1 MGMAHLWHRQGVRRA
16 RCPGRLAAPVMT
28 VRLLRRLFSADV
40 LGLIVVLVA
49 LQAFVYGLGS
59 SLRTT
64 DTSAF
69 FWVCLLAALIGFGLS
84 KRNLNGIPVA
94 VGMILLGLIGVWILG
109 ARLTGPLLEVGK
121 AILDVLPEVRPA
133 IRAQT
138 SVDTTAI
145 AERWMIVMQASSALS
160 MRVQTW
166 LFSQSQNGFVNDPL
180 MRNLVWVFILWLV
193 AAWMGWFARRRN
205 AMAALLPCIILLAI
219 ILSYSEYRVEALW
232 TIVVS
237 LLLLMGIWNYRNHT
251 ERWESKKVDYSD
263 SIRYDSSQ
271 AVIFLSLI
279 LGAVAFITP
288 SISWREVRDFLRERD
303 RGKSELA
310 ETLGVQQKPAPVQ
323 HIPLPKPTLPR
334 DHLLSGGYAHSQQI
348 VMIVRTGELVSILSP
363 DLPPE
368 APRHY
373 WRSTT
378 YDTYVGA
385 GWVTSS
391 APSQTHQPN
400 TPLIPGLLNGYQ
412 PLHMDVEMVEPEGKL
427 FWSGTLFSADV
438 PLKVNWRLRPASYLF
453 ADQSSL
459 LQADIFSALTQERV
473 YRAEAYLPLV
483 TVEELRTA
491 STEYPQSIRDR
502 YLQLPTS
509 VPGRVLELAQQLTNG
524 KQTAYDKVK
533 AIEAY
538 LRTYP
543 YDLEVLAPP
552 PDRDVADYFLFEL
565 KKGYC
570 DYYATAMV
578 VLARASGLPA
588 RFVSGYAPGSYDI
601 SKAAYVVRE
610 LHAHSWVEIY
620 FPQIGWIEFEPTS
633 AQPEIEIPPSSKEVV
648 NAQPDE
654 TATRLLN
661 RFRLE
666 TLLYWGSPLAIVI
679 LSLLLYFTWIERWLY
694 MRLAPAVA
702 IEKIYRQLYR
712 WGRPLAGE
720 RTTAETAHE
729 FMGKFSDRIQSIER
743 RSRFGRFLFRARH
756 DVRLLTELYQDSL
769 FAHYTLDAQASKTA
783 LDTWKYLR
791 LRLLLARLSNFMN
804 RVIPRRAKQPG
815 QRNVASQ

>member
-1 MGMAHLWHRQGVRRA
+1 
-16 RCPGRLAAPVMT
+16 
-28 VRLLRRLFSADV
+28 
-40 LGLIVVLVA
+40 
-49 LQAFVYGLGS
+49 
-59 SLRTT
+59 
-64 DTSAF
+64 
-69 FWVCLLAALIGFGLS
+69 
-84 KRNLNGIPVA
+84 
-94 VGMILLGLIGVWILG
+94 MILLGLIGVWILG
-109 ARLTGPLLEVGK
+109 ARLTGPLLEVGR
-121 AILDVLPEVRPA
+121 AILEVLPEVEPA

-145 AERWMIVMQASSALS
+145 AERWTIVMQASNALS
-160 MRVQTW
+160 MRLQAW
-166 LFSQSQNGFVNDPL
+166 LFNRSQDVLVNDPL
-180 MRNLVWVFILWLV
+180 VRNLVWVFILWLV
-193 AAWMGWFARRRN
+193 AAWLGWFAQRRN
-205 AMAALLPCIILLAI
+205 AMASLLPCIVLLAV

-232 TIVVS
+232 VIVVS

-251 ERWESKKVDYSD
+251 ERWERKKVDYSE
-263 SIRYDSSQ
+263 SIRYDISQ

-279 LGAVAFITP
+279 IGAVAFVTP

-303 RGKSELA
+303 KGKNELA
-310 ETLGVQQKPAPVQ
+310 ETLGVQQQRIPVQ
-323 HIPLPKPTLPR
+323 HIPLPKPILPR
-334 DHLLSGGYAHSQQI
+334 EHLLSGGYAHSQRI
-348 VMIVRTGELVSILSP
+348 VMTIRTGELVTVVSP

-378 YDTYVGA
+378 YDMYVGA

-412 PLHMDVEMVEPEGKL
+412 SLHMDVEMAEPEGKL
-427 FWSGTLFSADV
+427 FWSGILFSADV
-438 PLKVNWRLRPASYLF
+438 PLKVNWRLRPGSNLF
-453 ADQSSL
+453 ADQATL
-459 LQADIFSALTQERV
+459 LQADIFSALTPERG
-473 YRAEAYLPLV
+473 YRAETYIPLI
-483 TVEELRTA
+483 TVEELRAA
-491 STEYPQSIRDR
+491 SMEYPQSIRDH

-509 VPGRVLELAQQLTNG
+509 VPARVLDLAQQLTNG
-524 KQTAYDKVK
+524 KQTSYDKVK

-538 LRTYP
+538 LRSYP
-543 YDLEVLAPP
+543 YDLEVPAPP
-552 PDRDVADYFLFEL
+552 PDRDVADYFLFDL

-570 DYYATAMV
+570 DYYATTMV

-620 FPQIGWIEFEPTS
+620 FPQIGWIEFEPTAS
-633 AQPEIEIPPSSKEVV
+633 QPEIEMPLSAKDVV
-648 NAQPDE
+648 DAQPDE

-666 TLLYWGSPLAIVI
+666 TLLYWLSPLAIAI

-694 MRLAPAVA
+694 MRLAPTVA

-720 RTTAETAHE
+720 RSTAETAYE
-729 FMGKFSDRIQSIER
+729 FMGKFSDRIQLIER
-743 RSRFGRFLFRARH
+743 RSRFGRFLFRTRH
-756 DVRLLTELYQDSL
+756 DVKLLTELYQDSL
-769 FAHYTLDAQASKTA
+769 FAHHTLDAQASRTA
-783 LDTWKYLR
+783 FDTWKYLR
-791 LRLLLARLSNFMN
+791 WRLLLARLSNFTN
-804 RVIPRRAKQPG
+804 RVIPRRAKNLG
-815 QRNVASQ
+815 RRNIAAQ